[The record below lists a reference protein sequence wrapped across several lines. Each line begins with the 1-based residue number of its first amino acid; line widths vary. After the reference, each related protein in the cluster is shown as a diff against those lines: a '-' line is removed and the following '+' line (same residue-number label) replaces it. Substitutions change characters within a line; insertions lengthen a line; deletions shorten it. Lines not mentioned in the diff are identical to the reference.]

1 MIFPYITLAPWMR
14 QWVILFMLVAS
25 PSWASAIPQFTLS
38 DNIELQSVS
47 TLHWTDT
54 NKVAT
59 PSEAKAALVSGG
71 LIVDAFTLPAQNTS
85 HWFAVTLINPT
96 DHTINPSIFLK
107 QAVPNIVNVHY
118 EQQLTNSLQAQW
130 VSLFNGTDIPLQ
142 QRSVWALSPTFNL
155 SLAAHQ
161 EQTYY
166 IEVHSIVKLFTLDIM
181 IGEAKNSNS
190 FDQAHLSILNLF
202 IGSILTLSIISLL
215 MYVSFRD
222 SLYLYYGAYILSF
235 LFTVVIDNAL
245 DLYVELPTSDRSFLY
260 LSYSGAI
267 IFFTLFVGEVLD
279 AKRTMPWF
287 NNVLRVGRVV
297 SVALAGL
304 TLYDFA
310 FFVNTLNIILVY
322 SVLILL
328 YSVLIVGV
336 TLYAAFNGSSSVRLL
351 AYGIVFFLFGVMIAR
366 VVNVGLIQSN
376 LATDHAHILGTFVE
390 MVLFLVVLFRRILT
404 INADKHKANSALLKL
419 AHEAKAV
426 LEKTVQE
433 RTHEIQKS
441 NHARGEFIAT
451 INHEIR
457 TPLNGILGMV
467 EMLQRLPSTTEQEEH
482 LGHLGA
488 ASQQLSGLVGD
499 VLDFSKIDEGF
510 VVLHTE
516 DFSIHSLAQ
525 NLTGLFSLSAKQ
537 KGLDLSVQV
546 EAEVNEW
553 LHGDIPRVK
562 QVLINLISNAIK
574 FTELG
579 EVRVVISAGQSTK
592 DNSEDQGEGQANLI
606 MFEVSDT
613 GFGIE
618 QSQIEHIFTPYY
630 QIEDQLKPSALKVS
644 AVGRSGT
651 GLGLTISQGLVKAMG
666 GSIEVTSQIGRGSA
680 FAFTLSL
687 PPAIF
692 HHKDPS
698 NLESE
703 TLDDAGLCF
712 TGINILLVEDS
723 HVNQHLMEAFLEDTG
738 ANISTCDTGTSA
750 INHFKDH
757 GADLILMD
765 YRLPDTNGL
774 VATEII
780 RAYEQQLGSLRC
792 PIVMHTA
799 DNRISLRTEAETVGI
814 DQLLPKPFTREQLIN
829 AISLGLG
836 ISHSSACPPLRLNAN
851 SIFIPLLGEFLDST
865 LASIQLCKDSLTLG
879 DVRALRNEL
888 HKCKGSSGLYGADEL
903 YQTVSDIQE
912 ELVAA
917 PYDMDAISTLLTLA
931 ERQLKG
937 YHFGQRGLQ

>member
-1 MIFPYITLAPWMR
+1 MSSACMTLASWIR
-14 QWVILFMLVAS
+14 LFVVLLILVAS

-38 DNIELQSVS
+38 DNIELQNIS

-54 NKVAT
+54 NKMAT

-71 LIVDAFTLPAQNTS
+71 LIVETFTLPAQDTS

-118 EQQLTNSLQAQW
+118 EQQLTNSLQARW
-130 VSLFNGTDIPLQ
+130 VSLFNGTNIPLQ
-142 QRSVWALSPTFNL
+142 QRSVWALSPTFNV

-166 IEVHSIVKLFTLDIM
+166 IEIHSINKLITLDIM

-202 IGSILTLSIISLL
+202 IGSVFTLSIISLL
-215 MYVSFRD
+215 MYISLRD
-222 SLYLYYGAYILSF
+222 SLYLYYCAYILSF
-235 LFTVVIDNAL
+235 LFTVVVDNAL
-245 DLYVELPTSDRSFLY
+245 DLYVELPTTDRSFLY
-260 LSYSGAI
+260 LSYSFAM

-287 NNVLRVGRVV
+287 NNVLRVGRGVSASLAVV
-297 SVALAGL
+297 

-310 FFVNTLNIILVY
+310 FFINTLNVVLLY

-328 YSVLIVGV
+328 YSVLIIGV
-336 TLYAAFNGSSSVRLL
+336 TVHAAFHGSSPVRLL
-351 AYGIVFFLFGVMIAR
+351 AYGIVSFIFGVMIAR
-366 VVNVGLIQSN
+366 IVNIGLIQSN
-376 LATDHAHILGTFVE
+376 LATDHSHILGTFVE
-390 MVLFLVVLFRRILT
+390 MVLFLVVLFRRVIT
-404 INADKHKANSALLKL
+404 INAEKHEANSALLKV
-419 AHEAKAV
+419 ANEAKAV
-426 LEKTVQE
+426 LESTVQE

-457 TPLNGILGMV
+457 TPLNGILGRV
-467 EMLQRLPSTTEQEEH
+467 ELLQRLPSTTEQEEH

-488 ASQQLSGLVGD
+488 ASQQLSSLVGD

-510 VVLHTE
+510 IVLHTE
-516 DFSIHSLAQ
+516 DFSAHSLAQ
-525 NLTGLFSLSAKQ
+525 NLTDLLSLSAKQ
-537 KGLDLSVQV
+537 KGLDLFVQV
-546 EAEVNEW
+546 EAEVSEW
-553 LHGDIPRVK
+553 LHGDMPRVK

-574 FTELG
+574 FTDRG
-579 EVRVVISAGQSTK
+579 EVRVVISASQPTK
-592 DNSEDQGEGQANLI
+592 VNSADQGEGQTNLI
-606 MFEVSDT
+606 TFEVSDT
-613 GFGIE
+613 GFGME

-630 QIEDQLKPSALKVS
+630 QIEDQLQPSVLKVS
-644 AVGRSGT
+644 ADGRSGT

-680 FAFTLSL
+680 FVFTLSL

-703 TLDDAGLCF
+703 TLGDAGLCF
-712 TGINILLVEDS
+712 TGINIMLVEDS
-723 HVNQHLMEAFLEDTG
+723 HINQDLMEAFLEETG
-738 ANISTCDTGTSA
+738 ANISIFDTGTSA

-774 VATEII
+774 EATEII
-780 RAYEQQLGSLRC
+780 RAYEHQLGSLRC

-799 DNRISLRTEAETVGI
+799 DNRISLRKEAETVGI
-814 DQLLPKPFTREQLIN
+814 DQLLPKPFTQKQLIS
-829 AISLGLG
+829 AISQRIG
-836 ISHSSACPPLRLNAN
+836 ISTGSAFPHLRLNTN
-851 SIFIPLLGEFLDST
+851 SIFVPLIGKFLDSAF
-865 LASIQLCKDSLTLG
+865 ASIHLCKDSLTLG
-879 DVRALRNEL
+879 DFEALRHEL
-888 HKCKGSSGLYGADEL
+888 HKCQGSLGLYGADEL
-903 YQTVSDIQE
+903 FQTVSDIQE
-912 ELVAA
+912 ELVAG
-917 PYDMDAISTLLTLA
+917 PYDVGAISALLTQA
-931 ERQLKG
+931 ERQLKS
-937 YHFGQRGLQ
+937 YRMWSKGL